1 MVLIPLSIYTTT
13 MINQIISISLVIAL
27 LIVFNMLIKAIRTE
41 DKRRSIYLYIIFFSI
56 VFYFIAND
64 LYAENI

>member
-1 MVLIPLSIYTTT
+1 M
-13 MINQIISISLVIAL
+13 MNQTISISLLIAL

-56 VFYFIAND
+56 VFYFIVND
-64 LYAENI
+64 IYTENI